1 MRKNQE
7 KLGIK
12 HIALVEK
19 EMRDVKELS
28 EHWFLLKKEAIN
40 WKNEKNWK
48 VPKKKTETLEL
59 LLTEERIKGRDKQTK
74 PLLEFI

>member
-28 EHWFLLKKEAIN
+28 ETLVPPERGGQLQLALTVLVLLSLG
-40 WKNEKNWK
+40 
-48 VPKKKTETLEL
+48 LEPQS
-59 LLTEERIKGRDKQTK
+59 I
-74 PLLEFI
+74 

>member
-28 EHWFLLKKEAIN
+28 EKLVSTVGGGHQLN
-40 WKNEKNWK
+40 QEKN
-48 VPKKKTETLEL
+48 
-59 LLTEERIKGRDKQTK
+59 
-74 PLLEFI
+74 